1 MRKGSGWAPAL
12 SGQIQWGMLTIGR
25 FPDTVKDLRNQV
37 NPRQDTHRNPHEDR
51 IGQTLGR
58 QVILKALRD
67 CRTA

>member
-37 NPRQDTHRNPHEDR
+37 NPRQDTPTETHTKTGSDKHWED
-51 IGQTLGR
+51 
-58 QVILKALRD
+58 K
-67 CRTA
+67 